1 MLILFIFL
9 GIIFFIAMMRGSF
22 GGSSGNPNDG
32 DNFWH
37 LKLTP
42 SNGFV
47 IVLLVLVILALG
59 ERVLYDLAR
68 IFVGEDTYDY
78 FDNLATISLHA
89 LVILPLLIAAIVV
102 NVYMGEKRQKYAV
115 VLVPYFVAAL
125 GLSMQLAVQF
135 GIYFYNHHTQAEF
148 YIVMTLLTAICSIAI
163 YMIQEYF
170 NKHLISQ

>member
-1 MLILFIFL
+1 MTILFVFI
-9 GIIFFIAMMRGSF
+9 GIIFFITIMKGSF
-22 GGSSGNPNDG
+22 GGSSSSNEG

-68 IFVGEDTYDY
+68 TFIGENEYDY

-89 LVILPLLIAAIVV
+89 LVILPLLIASIIV

-115 VLVPYFVAAL
+115 VLVPYFVATL

-135 GIYFYNHHTQAEF
+135 GVYFYNHHTQAEF
-148 YIVMTLLTAICSIAI
+148 YAVMTALTIICSMAI
-163 YMIQEYF
+163 YLIQEYF
-170 NKHLISQ
+170 NNHINIQ